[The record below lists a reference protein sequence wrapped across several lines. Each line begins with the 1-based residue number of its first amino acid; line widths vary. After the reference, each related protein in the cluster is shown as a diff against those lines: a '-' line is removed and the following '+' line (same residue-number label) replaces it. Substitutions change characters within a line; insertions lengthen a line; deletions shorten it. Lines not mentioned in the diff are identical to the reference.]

1 MHFKPSLD
9 EPGQLWESWKREVPE
24 IFGNVRF
31 LFILQSFQIKCAPV
45 TGSLIGVGFKAQLVV
60 FTTEYSRKKEFEKKK
75 TRGGSDKIF
84 FILPSIFLK
93 VILKA
98 FCLKKKPKITC
109 YIYLLC
115 VVVLR
120 GAARI
125 LLFSGPRVALQA
137 PPSYRAPPEQAA
149 CCGDTQATALLSI
162 YTQSR
167 GSAPSPLSP
176 HWVTGC
182 D

>member
-98 FCLKKKPKITC
+98 FCLKKNKNHML
-109 YIYLLC
+109 YLPALC
-115 VVVLR
+115 SGFAWSSPYTSLLR
-120 GAARI
+120 SPGGAPGPSFLPSSPRASS
-125 LLFSGPRVALQA
+125 LLWGHPGHCSAVHLHTEPR
-137 PPSYRAPPEQAA
+137 
-149 CCGDTQATALLSI
+149 
-162 YTQSR
+162 
-167 GSAPSPLSP
+167 LSP
-176 HWVTGC
+176 IPSLSSLGHWL
-182 D
+182 

>member
-98 FCLKKKPKITC
+98 FCLKKKKQKSHVIFTC
-109 YIYLLC
+109 S
-115 VVVLR
+115 V
-120 GAARI
+120 
-125 LLFSGPRVALQA
+125 
-137 PPSYRAPPEQAA
+137 
-149 CCGDTQATALLSI
+149 
-162 YTQSR
+162 
-167 GSAPSPLSP
+167 
-176 HWVTGC
+176 
-182 D
+182 